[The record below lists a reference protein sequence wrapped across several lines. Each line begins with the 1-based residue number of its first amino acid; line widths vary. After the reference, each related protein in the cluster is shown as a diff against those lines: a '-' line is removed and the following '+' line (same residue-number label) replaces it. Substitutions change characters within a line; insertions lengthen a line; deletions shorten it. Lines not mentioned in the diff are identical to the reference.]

1 MDLHHLDSIIG
12 NAHGLYPS
20 FGPHLF
26 VKSVEY
32 MQIHQPYLSGDFVHK
47 LLSYKTPDFDRAYG
61 HGWQCVVGTDF
72 SSFVTHNHG
81 CFMHFCVGS
90 LAILLFRG
98 AVNQAREANLF
109 PKFEALDA

>member
-1 MDLHHLDSIIG
+1 MFEGKAIVGKTDVLQTMQKDGRALTNDLQEHGLMDLG
-12 NAHGLYPS
+12 G
-20 FGPHLF
+20 
-26 VKSVEY
+26 
-32 MQIHQPYLSGDFVHK
+32 
-47 LLSYKTPDFDRAYG
+47 
-61 HGWQCVVGTDF
+61 QCVVGTDF

-98 AVNQAREANLF
+98 AVNQAHEANLF